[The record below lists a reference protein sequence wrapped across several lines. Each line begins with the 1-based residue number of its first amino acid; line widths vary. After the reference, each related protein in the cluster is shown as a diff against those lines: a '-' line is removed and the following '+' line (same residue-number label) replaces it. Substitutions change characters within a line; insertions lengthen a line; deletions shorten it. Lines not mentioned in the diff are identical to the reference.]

1 MTHHRTGFPF
11 HPVAGATGT
20 DGHNISWTDGLSTQN
35 IVEFPQ
41 HRGRAP
47 CRGGF
52 SREFLAR
59 GAANRKLAA
68 GTEPAG
74 RLYSGLRRSARN
86 GAPRPSSEERRVGKE
101 WVSKCRSRWATE
113 H

>member
-1 MTHHRTGFPF
+1 MTHHLTGFPF

-20 DGHNISWTDGLSTQN
+20 YGQNISWTDGLSTQK

-52 SREFLAR
+52 SREFLAM

-68 GTEPAG
+68 GTDTAG

-86 GAPRPSSEERRVGKE
+86 GAPRPA
-101 WVSKCRSRWATE
+101 SRLAVANGPPQE
-113 H
+113 